1 MIKISYFNEV
11 FSNVETDIHTK
22 HKLMRL
28 FHIEEPGHYF
38 NPRYKLGIW
47 DGKRSIYTGGNLIHT
62 GLIPFI
68 KKYCKN
74 NKIEFEDT
82 TKQYPF
88 HKQNNIDISK
98 FIENLQLPFS
108 PRDYQLNAVKECI
121 HYKKLAICSPTSS
134 GKSFI
139 IYMLARY
146 MQEHKKKYNKIL
158 IIVPSKILVK
168 QMYDDFADYSKN
180 NSWDVKDNCSRISSD
195 FVKDYNKDIIITTYQ
210 SIVNESLEFFKN
222 FEGVILDECH
232 GAQSYN
238 NEKAKRLHI
247 ILNQCINSR
256 YRFGFTGTFPD
267 EMLYKLTL
275 LKYFCN
281 KYDATDYGE
290 LLENNWISKFTLNA
304 LKLNYLVNKNGQIYR
319 DELNYIYE
327 SSYRNEFLKKLL
339 LKNKNNQLVL
349 FKEVTKHALKFYNEL
364 ISDQRF
370 EGKKIVLLRG
380 ESKVKDRDEAKKL
393 IAENDNIILLAT
405 YKLLGT
411 GWSVNNLHHIIFAAP
426 LKSKQPILQSIGRG
440 LRLLNSDKNCQI
452 WDIIDKFLYQ
462 NILYKQWK
470 EREQHYKSV
479 NFKINL
485 IDIDDNDII
494 IRKKTKAEKERDRL
508 EFERMARG
516 IFEE

>member
-1 MIKISYFNEV
+1 MIRITHFNEV
-11 FSNVETDIHTK
+11 FSNVETDTHTK

-38 NPRYKLGIW
+38 NPMYKLGAW
-47 DGKRSIYTGGNLIHT
+47 DGRRNLYNGGNLIHS

-68 KKYCKN
+68 KNYCKKS
-74 NKIEFEDT
+74 KIEFEDE
-82 TKQYPF
+82 TKLFPRNTK
-88 HKQNNIDISK
+88 HREDLSD
-98 FIENLQLPFS
+98 FIKELKLPFE
-108 PRDYQLNAVKECI
+108 PREYQLNAVKECI
-121 HYKKLAICSPTSS
+121 YYKKLAICSPTSS

-139 IYMLARY
+139 IYMLTRY
-146 MQEHKKKYNKIL
+146 MQNHKRGNNKLL

-180 NSWDVKDNCSRISSD
+180 SDWNVKENCSRISSD
-195 FVKDYNKDIIITTYQ
+195 FNKDFNKDIIITTYQ
-210 SIVNESLEFFKN
+210 SIANEDIEFFKN

-238 NEKAKRLHI
+238 NEKAKRLHV

-267 EMLYKLTL
+267 EMLYRLTL

-281 KYDATDYGE
+281 KYDATDYHE

-304 LKLNYLVNKNGQIYR
+304 VKLHYLVNKNGQVYR

-327 SSYRNEFLKKLL
+327 SEYRNDFLKKLL
-339 LKNKNNQLVL
+339 LKNKNNQLML
-349 FKEVTKHALKFYNEL
+349 FKEITKHALKFYNEL
-364 ISDQRF
+364 KSDPRF
-370 EGKKIVLLRG
+370 EGKQIVLLSG
-380 ESKVKDRDEAKKL
+380 ESKVKERDFAKKL
-393 IAENDNIILLAT
+393 IAENDNVILLAT

-452 WDIIDKFLYQ
+452 WDIVDRFLYS
-462 NILYKQWK
+462 NILYRQWK

-479 NFKINL
+479 NFKINR
-485 IDIDDNDII
+485 IDIDDYNLVT
-494 IRKKTKAEKERDRL
+494 KKQNKKEL
-508 EFERMARG
+508 EEAIKSLFE
-516 IFEE
+516 